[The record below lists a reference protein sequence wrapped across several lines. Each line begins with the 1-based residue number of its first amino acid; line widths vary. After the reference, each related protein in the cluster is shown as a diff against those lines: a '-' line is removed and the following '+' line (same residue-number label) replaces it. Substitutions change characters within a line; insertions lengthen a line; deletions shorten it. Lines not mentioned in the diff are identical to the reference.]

1 LTGNSLQL
9 SAYRLQLRTT
19 DEDRHSDNNRKKGN
33 PMTTI
38 YLVYITTGDK
48 AEARHIGMALVE
60 SKLAACVNIIDHMNS
75 MYRWEG
81 KIQED
86 QEVILIAKTTEK
98 NIPALK
104 KKVKAMHSYD
114 CPCMVCLPVAQGYGP
129 FLEWIQKQV
138 IR

>member
-1 LTGNSLQL
+1 
-9 SAYRLQLRTT
+9 
-19 DEDRHSDNNRKKGN
+19 
-33 PMTTI
+33 MTPI
-38 YLVYITTGDK
+38 YLIYITTGDK
-48 AEARHIGMALVE
+48 AEARQIGMALVE

-86 QEVILIAKTTEK
+86 QEAILIAKTTEK

-114 CPCMVCLPVAQGYGP
+114 CPCMVCLPVTEGYGP
-129 FLEWIQKQV
+129 FLEWIQNQV
-138 IR
+138 I